1 MKNMIKNLFGL
12 NGIGTSH
19 LTDRPL
25 PQERGNSRPMV
36 RQAVGT
42 ATTATAA
49 ATGALLALFFLAPIA
64 SAQLIYVK
72 PTIQIGLTPPTPIS
86 IEGFSGEALSVL
98 EFDLYVQ
105 GFIIVPASQAQYHIT
120 GSNNGDIIGRL
131 SGSGQQDFSRS
142 YNGAG
147 LRREAHAFS
156 DDVVQ
161 AVTGKRG
168 IGQTKIAFK
177 SEGPGGNGEIYVS
190 DFDGHNA
197 QAVTG
202 DGAIVAAPAWAPGR
216 LALYYTSYK
225 LGNPDIFYS
234 DLSTG
239 QRHVFAA
246 YGGLN
251 TSAAVSPRG
260 DKVAM
265 VLSRSGDPNIWICNA
280 DGSGLRQLTHTHA
293 DDSCP
298 CWSPDGQWICYATKI
313 RSRREL
319 ARISADGGEPEA
331 LHTPGAPDPT
341 EPDWSPDGKWI
352 AFCSQSGAYFNICVV
367 AAEGGDPVVLVSGEH
382 PSWSP
387 NSRTLVYNDLI
398 HYRPVLS
405 VLDVFTK
412 QHKNAHNVAGEDS
425 EAAWEK

>member
-1 MKNMIKNLFGL
+1 MKKIFHTTEPRRGDIIVNNDAKKTKSPAGAAFACISLCRSFSVLFC
-12 NGIGTSH
+12 
-19 LTDRPL
+19 
-25 PQERGNSRPMV
+25 
-36 RQAVGT
+36 
-42 ATTATAA
+42 
-49 ATGALLALFFLAPIA
+49 LLSVAMLA
-64 SAQLIYVK
+64 SAQDQPIVIN
-72 PTIQIGLTPPTPIS
+72 PTIQIGLTPPIPIS

-105 GFIIVPASQAQYHIT
+105 GFGIVPASQAQYHIS
-120 GSNNGDIIGRL
+120 GSDNGNLVGRL
-131 SGSGQQDFSRS
+131 SGSGPADFSRS
-142 YNGAG
+142 YNGAS
-147 LRREAHAFS
+147 LRRQSHAFA

-161 AVTGKRG
+161 AITRKRG

-177 SEGPGGNGEIYVS
+177 AEEPGGSGEIYVS

-197 QAVTG
+197 QAVTA
-202 DGAIVAAPAWAPGR
+202 DGAIVAAPAWVPGKF
-216 LALYYTSYK
+216 ALFYTSYK
-225 LGNPDIFYS
+225 LGNPDIFYG

-239 QRHVFAA
+239 QRRTFAA

-251 TSAAVSPRG
+251 TSAAVSPDGR
-260 DKVAM
+260 KVAM
-265 VLSRSGDPNIWICNA
+265 VLSRSGDPNIWVCNV

-298 CWSPDGQWICYATKI
+298 CWSPDGRWICYATKI
-313 RSRREL
+313 HSRRRL
-319 ARISADGGEPEA
+319 AKISAEGGEPEA
-331 LHTPGAPDPT
+331 LSTSGAPDPT

-352 AFCSQSGAYFNICVV
+352 AFCSQSGDYFNICVM
-367 AAEGGDPVVLVSGEH
+367 AAEGGGSPVVLVSGEH

-425 EAAWEK
+425 EPAWEK